1 MSAAAPPSRA
11 SLFKPNRERNRRNE
25 LIVKAIFGIF
35 AFVSVLTT
43 LGIVFTLIFET
54 YEFFKEI
61 PLIRFLT
68 ETRWTPLFPSAQFGI
83 VVLLS
88 GTFSTTLIALLV
100 AVPLGL
106 LSAICL
112 SEYAT
117 PRARNLLKPAL
128 EVIAGVPSVV
138 FGYFALLFVTPLLQ
152 SFIPGLQGFNTL
164 SAGMVLGIAITP
176 LVASLSE
183 DAIFAVPSSMREG
196 AYALGAT
203 KRETIV
209 SVVLPAAL
217 SGIVASIVLA
227 ISRAVGETM
236 IVAIAAGLT
245 PNLTLNPLEPAQ
257 TMTSFIVQVSLGDTP
272 TGSLA
277 YKTIFAVGMTLFLL
291 TLVLNIFSYWFVRR
305 FQEKYE

>member
-1 MSAAAPPSRA
+1 M
-11 SLFKPNRERNRRNE
+11 FKPNRERNRRNE

>member
-1 MSAAAPPSRA
+1 MSAAAPPSKS

-25 LIVKAIFGIF
+25 LIVKSVFGVF

-54 YEFFKEI
+54 FEFFKEV
-61 PLIRFLT
+61 PLLRFIT

-88 GTFSTTLIALLV
+88 GTFLTTFIALLV

-117 PRARNLLKPAL
+117 PRARNVLKPAL
-128 EVIAGVPSVV
+128 ELIAGVPSVV

-152 SFIPGLQGFNTL
+152 SFVPGLQGFNTL
-164 SAGMVLGIAITP
+164 SAGIVLGIAITP

-203 KRETIV
+203 KRETIL

-227 ISRAVGETM
+227 VSRAVGETM

-245 PNLTLNPLEPAQ
+245 PNLTINPLEPAQ

>member
-1 MSAAAPPSRA
+1 
-11 SLFKPNRERNRRNE
+11 
-25 LIVKAIFGIF
+25 
-35 AFVSVLTT
+35 
-43 LGIVFTLIFET
+43 
-54 YEFFKEI
+54 
-61 PLIRFLT
+61 
-68 ETRWTPLFPSAQFGI
+68 
-83 VVLLS
+83 
-88 GTFSTTLIALLV
+88 
-100 AVPLGL
+100 
-106 LSAICL
+106 
-112 SEYAT
+112 
-117 PRARNLLKPAL
+117 
-128 EVIAGVPSVV
+128 
-138 FGYFALLFVTPLLQ
+138 
-152 SFIPGLQGFNTL
+152 
-164 SAGMVLGIAITP
+164 
-176 LVASLSE
+176 
-183 DAIFAVPSSMREG
+183 MREG

-203 KRETIV
+203 KREAIL

-245 PNLTLNPLEPAQ
+245 PNLTINPLEPAQ